1 MIQFKKDHYPTWV
14 SWDDVIKKLDS
25 EFTEGSHYLQV
36 SGGPSDFHP
45 RVGVVCHNNYFP
57 NSIGHLVT
65 LVQPD
70 LESKYDY
77 CDVDMYVSFCK
88 DACNHGRHCDDKD
101 VLIVQAIGRM
111 EYGFDNG
118 KIYVL
123 DPGDSIFIP
132 KGVYHNP
139 TVHSPRATLSFG
151 LL

>member
-1 MIQFKKDHYPTWV
+1 MIVYKKDHYPTWV

-101 VLIVQAIGRM
+101 VLIVQAICLL
-111 EYGFDNG
+111 YTS
-118 KIYVL
+118 
-123 DPGDSIFIP
+123 P
-132 KGVYHNP
+132 
-139 TVHSPRATLSFG
+139 SPRD
-151 LL
+151 

>member
-1 MIQFKKDHYPTWV
+1 MILFKKDHYKVNV

-36 SGGPSDFHP
+36 SGPPSEFHP
-45 RVGVVCHNNYFP
+45 RVGVVCHNNHFP
-57 NSIGHLVT
+57 GSIGDLVR

-88 DACNHGRHCDDKD
+88 DACSPGRHCEDKD

-111 EYGFDNG
+111 EYGFDDG
-118 KIYVL
+118 RIFVL

-132 KGVYHNP
+132 EGVYHNP
-139 TVHSPRATLSFG
+139 TVHSPRATVSFG